1 MKRRLLS
8 VILIALTAS
17 FLQGQ
22 TQTDYY
28 DFLKSGIKISSKQI
42 IFNALDLTQSEKEN
56 FNKVFDTYFKKRSEI
71 AKERLPILVEYAAN
85 KYTMPDDEL
94 IAFNAYLIKSN
105 KQLARLN
112 KRFYNKARKV
122 IPIKKATAFFLIEK
136 FLRNEVENEIIDGG
150 FILY

>member
-1 MKRRLLS
+1 M
-8 VILIALTAS
+8 
-17 FLQGQ
+17 
-22 TQTDYY
+22 
-28 DFLKSGIKISSKQI
+28 
-42 IFNALDLTQSEKEN
+42 
-56 FNKVFDTYFKKRSEI
+56 
-71 AKERLPILVEYAAN
+71 VEYAAN